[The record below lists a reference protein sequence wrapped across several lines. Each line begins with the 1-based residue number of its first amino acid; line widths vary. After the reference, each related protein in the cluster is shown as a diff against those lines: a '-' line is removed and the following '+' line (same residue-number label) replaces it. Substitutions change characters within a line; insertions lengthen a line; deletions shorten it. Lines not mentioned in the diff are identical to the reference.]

1 MENSRLE
8 QQRRL
13 RKSRKKRMKL
23 AGVASAVALVC
34 AAVWLGQGLL
44 RDNADS
50 SSPTGASVAPAQTVG
65 GGGASP
71 SVQATQSPKSSPS
84 PSAASPG
91 TGVGVGVPPVS
102 TTIPGKSTTSPSV
115 PSSGGGD
122 KVSMAFTG
130 DVIFAGNVET
140 ILKTNGYD
148 YPYRE
153 IAELLQKP
161 DFTIANLET
170 PITTRGD
177 QQQKQY
183 TYRSSPNALP
193 AFKAAGFDIVNLA
206 NNHIL
211 DYGQDGLL
219 DTIKALDAKEILHTG
234 AGKNLEEA
242 YRPVIVEKNG
252 IKVAFLGFSH
262 KVPDNSWKA
271 GKNQPGTTQ
280 LYDPKQAIKT
290 IEDTRDKAD
299 LVVVMAHWGEE
310 KAEKPLEEHR
320 KMARSFID
328 AGADLIV
335 GTHPHVLQG
344 LEHYQG
350 KWIAYSLG
358 NFLFTTNDHAPS
370 WETAVLQAECGK
382 DGGCGLTLSPLWN
395 QYAHLK
401 KMEEADA
408 QKLFQRLEK
417 VSYGTGIGADGRVT
431 MK

>member
-1 MENSRLE
+1 MAKSRLE
-8 QQRRL
+8 QQREL
-13 RKSRKKRMKL
+13 RKLRRKRMKL
-23 AGVASAVALVC
+23 AAAASAAVVVC
-34 AAVWLGQGLL
+34 AAVWLAQGLL
-44 RDNADS
+44 RDSADS
-50 SSPTGASVAPAQTVG
+50 STPISASVAPAQSG

-71 SVQATQSPKSSPS
+71 SVQASPSPKISPS
-84 PSAASPG
+84 PSAAAAG
-91 TGVGVGVPPVS
+91 TGGGLPPVS
-102 TTIPGKSTTSPSV
+102 TSIPKGTTSPATPSV
-115 PSSGGGD
+115 SSGD

-153 IAELLQKP
+153 IAELLQNP

-170 PITTRGD
+170 PITARGD
-177 QQQKQY
+177 QQKKEY
-183 TYRSSPNALP
+183 TYRSSPDALP

-211 DYGQDGLL
+211 DYGSDGLL
-219 DTIKALDAKEILHTG
+219 DTLKALDAKEILHTG

-242 YRPVIVEKNG
+242 YRPVMVEKNG
-252 IKVAFLGFSH
+252 IKIAFLGFSH
-262 KVPDNSWKA
+262 KVPENSWKA
-271 GKNQPGTTQ
+271 GKNHPGTTQ
-280 LYDPKQAIKT
+280 LYDPKKAIQT
-290 IEDTRDKAD
+290 IEETRDKAD
-299 LVVVMAHWGEE
+299 LVVVMAHWGDE

-358 NFLFTTNDHAPS
+358 NFLFTTNEHAPS

-382 DGGCGLTLSPLWN
+382 DGGCAVTLAPLWN

-401 KMEEADA
+401 QMEEADA

-417 VSYGTGIGADGRVT
+417 VSYGTAIGTDGQVSA
-431 MK
+431 K

>member
-1 MENSRLE
+1 MANSRLE

-13 RKSRKKRMKL
+13 RKSRNKRMKL
-23 AGVASAVALVC
+23 AGAASAVVLVV

-44 RDNADS
+44 RDHADS
-50 SSPTGASVAPAQTVG
+50 SSPTSASIAPTQTAG
-65 GGGASP
+65 GGGGSP
-71 SVQATQSPKSSPS
+71 SVQATQSPKLSPS
-84 PSAASPG
+84 PSASASG
-91 TGVGVGVPPVS
+91 SGVGVGVPPVS
-102 TTIPGKSTTSPSV
+102 TTIPIKGTTSPSF
-115 PSSGGGD
+115 PSSGAGD

-170 PITTRGD
+170 PITIRGD

-183 TYRSSPNALP
+183 TYRSSPDALP

-234 AGKNLEEA
+234 AGKNLEDA

-290 IEDTRDKAD
+290 IEETRDKAD
-299 LVVVMAHWGEE
+299 LVVVMAHWGDE

-382 DGGCGLTLSPLWN
+382 DGGCGITLAPLWN

-417 VSYGTGIGADGRVT
+417 VSYGTAIGADGRVSA
-431 MK
+431 K